1 MDEERL
7 IVALE
12 ARVSD
17 FEKKMRRAERSG
29 TRSYTNLRR
38 HSRSATV
45 AMERDMARGTTSIN
59 RALAATGTR
68 IGAFGRTMAAGLAG
82 GLVATVAAGI
92 TGSMAQVVKGI
103 ASVGD
108 EAKRS
113 GLAAKDFQEWKFVA
127 EQNRIGVD
135 SLVDGF
141 KELQLRADE
150 FIVTGKGPAAEAFQR
165 ISLSADDLKRGLK
178 DPSELM
184 LEIIGRMED
193 LDKAAQIRVADELFG
208 GSGGERFVELLS
220 QGEAG
225 LRRTVRRAH
234 EVGAVMDD
242 EMIEK
247 AAELDRRFGE
257 IATQV
262 GNIGK
267 GLAVGVADVIE
278 SLADTSTKLADFF
291 DSVERG
297 RAILGEGVAGQ
308 LEQDSAALEEHA
320 DSLRGLEAGY
330 RDMARS
336 AEIAAG
342 DLERAAVQLRAWG
355 ENDIADTLVKS
366 AAGMRELAGEM
377 DDGTIS
383 ADEFEDRLGDVAT
396 AAKTALDRLSDVDA
410 AEFGGVIASIGGLIT
425 ALSSAIERAA
435 TLRDTL
441 PADPMADPGGG
452 PTGRRGHRSG
462 RQYSSRLAVTTSL
475 RPKAAPPMTAEVLG
489 PNPAGGGKDT
499 GGGGGSSRENDYQRE
514 VASIREK
521 TAALEAEAFAL
532 VAAAA
537 SGRDYGDAVEYAR
550 ARANL
555 LHQAQEAGLEIT
567 PKLSGEIDQLAAG
580 YVQAAQQAD
589 QLRDRIDSVKSAQ
602 EEFKATAE
610 DAFKS
615 FVKGTATAREAL
627 GMLLD
632 KLSDMALTA
641 GFDALSSLGKGGGG
655 GAKGGGLLGGLIIPG
670 ILHSGG
676 IAGRDG
682 YGHSRAVTADTFAG
696 APRYHSGGIAGLKPD
711 EVPAILQR
719 GERVIPKGAVQQAEA
734 MSVVQIDLSE
744 GLIAEIL
751 QQARGQ
757 SVQIMRQGMMD
768 YSTNVAPGRQA
779 QIARDPRRRG

>member
-38 HSRSATV
+38 HSRSATYS
-45 AMERDMARGTTSIN
+45 MERDMARSTTSIN
-59 RALAATGTR
+59 RALAATSTR

-165 ISLSADDLKRGLK
+165 ISLSANDLKRGLK

-297 RAILGEGVAGQ
+297 RAILGEGVAGH

-462 RQYSSRLAVTTSL
+462 RQYASRLAVTTSL
-475 RPKAAPPMTAEVLG
+475 RPKAAPPMTAETLG
-489 PNPAGGGKDT
+489 PDPAGGGT
-499 GGGGGSSRENDYQRE
+499 RTGGGGGGSSRENDYQRE

-521 TAALEAEAFAL
+521 TAALEAEAAAL
-532 VAAAA
+532 VLAAA
-537 SGRDYGDAVEYAR
+537 SGGRYGDAVEYAR
-550 ARANL
+550 ARASL
-555 LHQAQEAGLEIT
+555 LHQAQEAGLKIT

-602 EEFKATAE
+602 EEFKATAQ

-615 FVKGTATAREAL
+615 FIKGTASAREAL

-641 GFDALSSLGKGGGG
+641 GFDALSTLKLGGGG
-655 GAKGGGLLGGLIIPG
+655 GGKGGILGGLIIPG

-682 YGHSRAVTADTFAG
+682 YAHSRAVAAGTFAG
-696 APRYHSGGIAGLKPD
+696 APRYHNGGVAGLKPD
-711 EVPAILQR
+711 EVPAILQK
-719 GERVIPKGAVQQAEA
+719 GERVIPKGGASEA
-734 MSVVQIDLSE
+734 GGQTVVQIGLSE
-744 GLIAEIL
+744 GLVAAIL
-751 QQARGQ
+751 KQARNQ
-757 SVQIMRQGMMD
+757 SVQISQASVRD
-768 YSTNVAPGRQA
+768 YSIHGAPSRQA
-779 QIARDPRRRG
+779 QIARDPRRRD